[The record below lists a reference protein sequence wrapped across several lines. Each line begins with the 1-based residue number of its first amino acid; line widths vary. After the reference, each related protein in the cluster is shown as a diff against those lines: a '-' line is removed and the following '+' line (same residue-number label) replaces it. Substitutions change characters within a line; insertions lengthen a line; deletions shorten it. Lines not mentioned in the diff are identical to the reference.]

1 MQSVRFIS
9 RDTHKAYAQ
18 KKAILYSEHRVLFML
33 HAQCYI
39 CSSLRG
45 VYCVGT
51 RLFFLLIFYNLF

>member
-1 MQSVRFIS
+1 MP
-9 RDTHKAYAQ
+9 
-18 KKAILYSEHRVLFML
+18 KAILYSEHRVLFML

-51 RLFFLLIFYNLF
+51 RLFFFLFSIIYFKERGEHL